1 MASRFRTRN
10 HTFTTTDE
18 ITLSAIVGT
27 PLDEFVGAVSLRA
40 AKNNVDD
47 VFWED
52 EDGDDGGYVMPRE
65 ACSWELGGAFVKAS
79 DIAVRGA
86 IGDTVYITVIG

>member
-27 PLDEFVGAVSLRA
+27 SLDEFVGAVSLRA
-40 AKNNVDD
+40 WKSNVDD

-52 EDGDDGGYVMPRE
+52 EDGEDGGFLMPRE
-65 ACSWELGGAFVKAS
+65 AASWELGGAFVKS
-79 DIAVRGA
+79 TDIAVRGA
-86 IGDTVYITVIG
+86 IGDTVYITVVG